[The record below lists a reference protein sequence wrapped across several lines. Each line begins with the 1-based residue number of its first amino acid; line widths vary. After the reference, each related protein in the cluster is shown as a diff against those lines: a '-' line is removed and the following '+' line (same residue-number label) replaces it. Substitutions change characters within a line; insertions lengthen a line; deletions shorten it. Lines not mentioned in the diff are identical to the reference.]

1 MIGVDRAEASRVAH
15 GDLVLYNPLSEA
27 ALDEAIALLALP
39 RGARVLDVACGR
51 AEVLRRVA
59 ERYEVEPAGYDADP
73 ALVDAAPPELGVTL
87 AEAPP
92 EETFDLVI
100 CIASSHALGGFPDAL
115 SALHGLVEPG
125 GQLLL
130 GEGYWRQRPG
140 AAYLEAL
147 GGATEDEL
155 ADYPGLMRAAEDA
168 GFTPLYA
175 SVASDADWDRYEWR
189 QILNSERSGHP
200 ELRERAERA
209 RERLT
214 MPGGRDTLGF
224 ALALFRRDR

>member
-1 MIGVDRAEASRVAH
+1 M
-15 GDLVLYNPLSEA
+15 
-27 ALDEAIALLALP
+27 
-39 RGARVLDVACGR
+39 
-51 AEVLRRVA
+51 
-59 ERYEVEPAGYDADP
+59 
-73 ALVDAAPPELGVTL
+73 
-87 AEAPP
+87 
-92 EETFDLVI
+92 I

-115 SALHGLVEPG
+115 SALHDLVEPG

-140 AAYLEAL
+140 AAYLDAL

-189 QILNSERSGHP
+189 RS
-200 ELRERAERA
+200 
-209 RERLT
+209 
-214 MPGGRDTLGF
+214 
-224 ALALFRRDR
+224 